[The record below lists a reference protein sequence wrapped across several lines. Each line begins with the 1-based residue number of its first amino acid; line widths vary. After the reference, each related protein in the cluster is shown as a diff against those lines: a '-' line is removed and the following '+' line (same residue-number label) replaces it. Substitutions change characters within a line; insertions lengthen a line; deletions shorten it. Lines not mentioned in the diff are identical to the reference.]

1 MITNYWVNR
10 QKSKFLTTQIRG
22 AERQIVIR
30 QDRIGACTTTLIEKL
45 HQQMTAPTTLWLA
58 GSFGFILGELTRRQS
73 KKVSGTPG
81 ATNKSRAAQTS
92 PIITALKLLTSIQT
106 LYTALPIAWMLRTFH
121 KSRTSPKSSK
131 RQSSPVT
138 TDSSSETIG
147 NSNAPA
153 SAVPQKKRS
162 HSG

>member
-1 MITNYWVNR
+1 MIANYRVNR
-10 QKSKFLTTQIRG
+10 QKSRFLTTQIRD

-30 QDRIGACTTTLIEKL
+30 QDRIGVCTTMLVEKL

-81 ATNKSRAAQTS
+81 TTNKSRAVQTS

-106 LYTALPIAWMLRTFH
+106 IYTALPIAWMLRTFH

-131 RQSSPVT
+131 RQSQPVT
-138 TDSSSETIG
+138 TDSSTKAIG
-147 NSNAPA
+147 NSNVSA
-153 SAVPQKKRS
+153 SAVSQKT
-162 HSG
+162 